1 MNDELGYLEKVD
13 LVRRRTGLSFA
24 EARNLLEEADWDLLE
39 ALTNHEASKNAW
51 GNQMLDRVKEIF
63 DQGNKTKIVVKA
75 KEDTVV
81 ELPVTVGILGAV
93 LAPKVALLGAA
104 TCLLTRCSLQ
114 LHKQSNFDAGD
125 FSVPTDADND

>member
-24 EARNLLEEADWDLLE
+24 EARNLE

>member
-13 LVRRRTGLSFA
+13 VVRRRTGLSFGD
-24 EARNLLEEADWDLLE
+24 ARNLLEYANWDLLE
-39 ALTNHEASKNAW
+39 ALTNYEAKKNAV

-63 DQGNKTKIVVKA
+63 NQGNKTKIVVKA

-81 ELPVTVGILGAV
+81 ELPVTVGVLGAV

-114 LHKQSNFDAGD
+114 LHKQPAPETSEFGEPTGVEGD
-125 FSVPTDADND
+125 